1 MKKRLSTALPR
12 RDLLRAIMTG
22 TAAAVAGDTIA
33 VEPAAA
39 EPTSA
44 ADKRRAR
51 YRPDSP
57 EVREFYR
64 VNRYPPR

>member
-1 MKKRLSTALPR
+1 MKKRPPTELPR

-22 TAAAVAGDTIA
+22 TAAAVAGDAIA

-39 EPTSA
+39 EPKNA
-44 ADKRRAR
+44 GEKRRAR
-51 YRPDSP
+51 YQPDSP

>member
-22 TAAAVAGDTIA
+22 TAAAVASDAIA

-39 EPTSA
+39 EPRN
-44 ADKRRAR
+44 ADEKRRAR